1 MFLLKDFPSYL
12 QAINNISMLTGVK
25 INKISL
31 ECSKQATEFSS
42 GFSTSLE
49 AMKVLHIVLQEVY
62 LKAKKSL

>member
-1 MFLLKDFPSYL
+1 
-12 QAINNISMLTGVK
+12 MLTGVK